1 MTTEIFDHNL
11 AIKGNSLNIISHL
24 CNMKTMQHFQELFE
38 NYLNEQKFNPSPK
51 ELYEPVQY
59 ILSLGGK
66 RIRPALVLL
75 ANKAF
80 QGNVIDAL
88 PAAFVMELFHNFTLV
103 HDDIM
108 DKASLRR
115 GQPTVHKKYGDNA
128 AILSGDVMMIW
139 CYKYLMN
146 LPQEKF
152 KEVFELFNDTAIKVC
167 EGQQMDMSFENRS
180 NVSEAEYLKMIE
192 YKTSVLLAC
201 SLKSGAMIAGATAHD
216 ADKIFEFGLNIGLAF
231 QLQDDIL
238 DAFGEADKVGKE
250 QGGDIKNN
258 KKTLLLIKA
267 LSAAKGEDATQLQM
281 LLSSNGEEKVPAMI
295 QLFKKLGVKEYAES
309 MAAMYNEKA
318 FNALDAI
325 ANIDAEGKQ
334 GLIRFAEMLLNREQ

>member
-1 MTTEIFDHNL
+1 
-11 AIKGNSLNIISHL
+11 
-24 CNMKTMQHFQELFE
+24 MKTMQHFQELFE
-38 NYLNEQKFNPSPK
+38 NYLNEQKFNPSPI

-80 QGNVIDAL
+80 QGNITDAL

-139 CYKYLMN
+139 CYKCLMN

-167 EGQQMDMSFENRS
+167 EGQQMDMSFENRGD
-180 NVSEAEYLKMIE
+180 VSEAEYLKMIE

-201 SLKSGAMIAGATAHD
+201 SLKSGAVIAGATAHD
-216 ADKIFEFGLNIGLAF
+216 AEKIFEFGLNIGLAF

-238 DAFGEADKVGKE
+238 DAFGEVDKVGKE

-267 LSAAKGEDATQLQM
+267 LLEAKGEDAAQLQM
-281 LLSSNGEEKVPAMI
+281 LLSSNGDEKVPAMI
-295 QLFKKLGVKEYAES
+295 QLFNKLGVKDYAES
-309 MAAMYNEKA
+309 MATSYNEKA
-318 FNALDAI
+318 FNALNSI
-325 ANIDAEGKQ
+325 EHINAEGKQ
-334 GLIRFAEMLLNREQ
+334 DLILFAEMLLNREQ

>member
-1 MTTEIFDHNL
+1 MITQIFDNNL
-11 AIKGNSLNIISHL
+11 AVKENSSDIISHL
-24 CNMKTMQHFQELFE
+24 CHMKTMQHFQELFE
-38 NYLNEQKFNPSPK
+38 NYLNEQKFNASPK

-80 QGNVIDAL
+80 QGNIIDAM
-88 PAAFVMELFHNFTLV
+88 PVAFVMELFHNFTLV

-139 CYKYLMN
+139 CYKHLMN

-167 EGQQMDMSFENRS
+167 EGQQMDMAFENRTD
-180 NVSEAEYLKMIE
+180 VSEDEYIKMIQ

-201 SLKSGAMIAGATAHD
+201 SLKSGAIIANASAAD
-216 ADKIFEFGLNIGLAF
+216 ANKIFQFGLNIGLAF

-238 DAFGEADKVGKE
+238 DAYGETNKVGKE

-267 LSAAKGEDATQLQM
+267 LLEAKGEDAATLQM
-281 LLSSNGEEKVPAMI
+281 LLSTNGDEKVPATI
-295 QLFKKLGVKEYAES
+295 QLFNKLGVKDYTES
-309 MAAMYNEKA
+309 MATIYNKKA
-318 FNALDAI
+318 FNALNDI
-325 ANIDAEGKQ
+325 ESINAEGKQ
-334 GLIRFAEMLLNREQ
+334 DLIRFAEMLLNREQ